1 MNTRF
6 IEAFLQIA
14 RLKSFRAAAE
24 HLHLTQAAIS
34 NRIASLE
41 EEIGARLFERETREL
56 KLTAVGSRL
65 VDYGER
71 MLDLEQEIRHLGRPG
86 HEVLGLVRIGAVDSV
101 VHTWLIAFLK
111 RLQST
116 YPGIEVQ
123 LTSETSA
130 GVYKALRDGVIDIA
144 LQTHPIE
151 SDGITSIPCL
161 SIATGWIVSNQ
172 AMISAQQPILDLLGQ
187 PTITMSQNSQPHLVL
202 KELYR
207 RFSLPVGKTHH
218 VSSISAL
225 VQLVE
230 AGFGNA
236 FVPLAPVRYAIESGR
251 VRLVDCGLA
260 IPNQPLV
267 VSYTQAHSS
276 EAIRLVAEL
285 ACVECDQYVRALEP
299 PYAAT

>member
-130 GVYKALRDGVIDIA
+130 GVYKALRDGAIDIA

-172 AMISAQQPILDLLGQ
+172 AMISTQQPILDLLGQ

-285 ACVECDQYVRALEP
+285 ACLECDQYVRALVP

>member
-71 MLDLEQEIRHLGRPG
+71 MLDLEQEIRRLGRPG

-172 AMISAQQPILDLLGQ
+172 AMISTQQPILDLLGQ

>member
-172 AMISAQQPILDLLGQ
+172 AMISTQQPILDLLGQ

-236 FVPLAPVRYAIESGR
+236 FVPLAPVCYAIESGR

>member
-1 MNTRF
+1 
-6 IEAFLQIA
+6 
-14 RLKSFRAAAE
+14 
-24 HLHLTQAAIS
+24 
-34 NRIASLE
+34 
-41 EEIGARLFERETREL
+41 
-56 KLTAVGSRL
+56 

-172 AMISAQQPILDLLGQ
+172 AMISTQQPILDLLGQ

-251 VRLVDCGLA
+251 VRLVECGLA

>member
-71 MLDLEQEIRHLGRPG
+71 MLDLEQEIRHLGRPS

-101 VHTWLIAFLK
+101 VHTWLIDFLK

-130 GVYKALRDGVIDIA
+130 GVHKALRDGMIDIA

-151 SDGITSIPCL
+151 GDGITSIPCL

-230 AGFGNA
+230 GGFGNA

-251 VRLVDCGLA
+251 VSLVDCGLA

-285 ACVECDQYVRALEP
+285 ACVECDQYVRALVP

>member
-172 AMISAQQPILDLLGQ
+172 AMISTQQPILDLLGQ
-187 PTITMSQNSQPHLVL
+187 PTITMSQNSQPHLVM

-251 VRLVDCGLA
+251 VRLVECGLA

>member
-172 AMISAQQPILDLLGQ
+172 AMISTQQPILDLLGQ